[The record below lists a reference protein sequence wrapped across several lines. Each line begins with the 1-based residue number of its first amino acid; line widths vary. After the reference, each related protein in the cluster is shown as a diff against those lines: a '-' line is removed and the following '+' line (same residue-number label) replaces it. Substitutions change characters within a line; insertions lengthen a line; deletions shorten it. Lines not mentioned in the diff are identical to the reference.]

1 MDSRTRVGS
10 FIAAAGVMAS
20 LGLVAYE
27 LRQNTQAVVGQTVQ
41 ALAEQ
46 HADLALAGVE
56 SVELRRAFNLAN
68 EDLSSLSA
76 DEWSLLTWFYAGVMR
91 VTENRFRQYQLGTID
106 ADALM
111 HLGASGP
118 IFRNAYFKEWW
129 PGRRS
134 YHPPDFRAFVD
145 TALVP
150 LERFEPGAAIPE

>member
-1 MDSRTRVGS
+1 MASLL
-10 FIAAAGVMAS
+10 AALGVIAS

-46 HADLALAGVE
+46 HAELALAGVE
-56 SVELRRAFNLAN
+56 NGELRRAFDAANQDLAA
-68 EDLSSLSA
+68 LSDDQA
-76 DEWSLLTWFYAGVMR
+76 SLLTWFYAAVMR
-91 VTENRFRQYQLGTID
+91 VTENRYRQFQLGTID

-118 IFRNAYFKEWW
+118 VFRNAYFKDWW

-150 LERFEPGAAIPE
+150 LERFGPEPGE